1 MDGPC
6 SVQDI
11 DAPVRRAEAMSKGRL
26 VIRVALADDHTLFR
40 QGLRQLL
47 ELEPDMEVIGEAVNG
62 VEAMDLARQTRPDVF
77 LIDINMPIVDGVSAT
92 REIVRENP
100 DVGVVVL
107 TMYPEDGYVIR
118 AITAGARGY
127 LLKDADS
134 ARVVEAVR
142 TVAAGHSQLDPGM
155 TTKLLQEFRRI
166 AQQPGQ
172 DSSMG
177 GLSPREIDLLRLI
190 ASGRSNKEIAHELH
204 LAESTVKNKLS
215 VLFQKLDAKDRTQ
228 AAIYAMSHG
237 LLANTQPA
245 LEES

>member
-1 MDGPC
+1 M
-6 SVQDI
+6 
-11 DAPVRRAEAMSKGRL
+11 
-26 VIRVALADDHTLFR
+26 IRVALADDHTLFR

-47 ELEPDMEVIGEAVNG
+47 ELEPDMEVVGEAVNG
-62 VEAMDLARQTRPDVF
+62 VEAIELARRTRPDVF
-77 LIDINMPIVDGVSAT
+77 LVDINMPIVDGVSAT
-92 REIVRENP
+92 REIMREDP
-100 DVGVVVL
+100 SIGVVVL

-134 ARVVEAVR
+134 ARVVDAVR

-172 DSSMG
+172 DNTMG
-177 GLSPREIDLLRLI
+177 GLTPREIDLLRLI
-190 ASGRSNKEIAHELH
+190 ASGRSNKEIAHELN

-237 LLANTQPA
+237 LLANTRA
-245 LEES
+245 GVDD

>member
-1 MDGPC
+1 M
-6 SVQDI
+6 
-11 DAPVRRAEAMSKGRL
+11 
-26 VIRVALADDHTLFR
+26 IRVALADDHTLFR

-47 ELEPDMEVIGEAVNG
+47 ELEPDMEIVGEAVNG
-62 VEAMDLARQTRPDVF
+62 VEAIELARRTRPDVF
-77 LIDINMPIVDGVSAT
+77 LVDINMPIVDGVSAT
-92 REIVRENP
+92 REIMREDP
-100 DVGVVVL
+100 SIGVVVL

-134 ARVVEAVR
+134 ARVVDAVR

-172 DSSMG
+172 DNSMG
-177 GLSPREIDLLRLI
+177 GLTPREIDLLRLI
-190 ASGRSNKEIAHELH
+190 ASGRSNKEIAHELN

-237 LLANTQPA
+237 LLANTRA
-245 LEES
+245 GIDDD

>member
-1 MDGPC
+1 
-6 SVQDI
+6 
-11 DAPVRRAEAMSKGRL
+11 

-47 ELEPDMEVIGEAVNG
+47 ELEPDMEVVGEAING
-62 VEAMDLARQTRPDVF
+62 IQAQELARTARPDVF
-77 LIDINMPIVDGVSAT
+77 LIDINMPLVDGVSAT

-100 DVGVVVL
+100 GIGVIVL

-118 AITAGARGY
+118 AVTAGARGY

-134 ARVVEAVR
+134 ARVVDAVR
-142 TVAAGHSQLDPGM
+142 TVAAGHSQIDPGM

-166 AQQPGQ
+166 AQTTGQ
-172 DSSMG
+172 ETALG
-177 GLSPREIDLLRLI
+177 GLTQREIELLRLI
-190 ASGRSNKEIAHELH
+190 ASGRSNKEIAHELS

-215 VLFQKLDAKDRTQ
+215 ILFHKLDAKDRTQ

-237 LLANTQPA
+237 LLPNNRGDGD
-245 LEES
+245 L

>member
-1 MDGPC
+1 M
-6 SVQDI
+6 
-11 DAPVRRAEAMSKGRL
+11 
-26 VIRVALADDHTLFR
+26 IRVALADDHTLFR

-47 ELEPDMEVIGEAVNG
+47 ELEPDMEVVGEAVNG
-62 VEAMDLARQTRPDVF
+62 VEAIELARRTRPDVF
-77 LIDINMPIVDGVSAT
+77 LVDINMPIVDGVSAT
-92 REIVRENP
+92 REIMREDP
-100 DVGVVVL
+100 SIGVVVL

-118 AITAGARGY
+118 AITAAARGY

-134 ARVVEAVR
+134 AHVVDAVR

-172 DSSMG
+172 DNSMG
-177 GLSPREIDLLRLI
+177 GLTPREIDLLRLI
-190 ASGRSNKEIAHELH
+190 ASGRSNKEIAHELN

-237 LLANTQPA
+237 LLANAPSA
-245 LEES
+245 ADDN

>member
-6 SVQDI
+6 SVRDI

-237 LLANTQPA
+237 LLTNTQTA

>member
-1 MDGPC
+1 M
-6 SVQDI
+6 
-11 DAPVRRAEAMSKGRL
+11 
-26 VIRVALADDHTLFR
+26 IRVALADDHTLFR

-47 ELEPDMEVIGEAVNG
+47 ELEPDMEVVGEAVNG
-62 VEAMDLARQTRPDVF
+62 VEAIELARRTRPDVF
-77 LIDINMPIVDGVSAT
+77 LVDINMPIVDGVSAT
-92 REIVRENP
+92 REIMREDP
-100 DVGVVVL
+100 SIGVVVL

-134 ARVVEAVR
+134 ARVVDAVR

-172 DSSMG
+172 DNSMG
-177 GLSPREIDLLRLI
+177 GLTPREIDLLRLI
-190 ASGRSNKEIAHELH
+190 ASGRSNKEIAHELN

-237 LLANTQPA
+237 LLANTRA
-245 LEES
+245 GGDE

>member
-1 MDGPC
+1 M
-6 SVQDI
+6 
-11 DAPVRRAEAMSKGRL
+11 
-26 VIRVALADDHTLFR
+26 IRVALADDHTLFR

-47 ELEPDMEVIGEAVNG
+47 ELEPDMEVVGEAVNG
-62 VEAMDLARQTRPDVF
+62 MEAMELARQTRPDVF
-77 LIDINMPIVDGVSAT
+77 LVDINMPIVDGVSAT

-237 LLANTQPA
+237 LLSNTRA
-245 LEES
+245 AVEES

>member
-1 MDGPC
+1 M
-6 SVQDI
+6 
-11 DAPVRRAEAMSKGRL
+11 
-26 VIRVALADDHTLFR
+26 IRVALADDHTLFR

-47 ELEPDMEVIGEAVNG
+47 ELEPDMEVVGEAVNG
-62 VEAMDLARQTRPDVF
+62 VEAIELARRTRPDVF
-77 LIDINMPIVDGVSAT
+77 LVDINMPIVDGVSAT
-92 REIVRENP
+92 REIMREDP
-100 DVGVVVL
+100 SIGVVVL

-134 ARVVEAVR
+134 ARVVDAVR

-172 DSSMG
+172 DNSMG
-177 GLSPREIDLLRLI
+177 GLTPREIDLLRLI
-190 ASGRSNKEIAHELH
+190 ASGRSNKEIAHELN

-228 AAIYAMSHG
+228 AAIYATSHG
-237 LLANTQPA
+237 LLANTRA
-245 LEES
+245 GVDE

>member
-1 MDGPC
+1 
-6 SVQDI
+6 
-11 DAPVRRAEAMSKGRL
+11 

-47 ELEPDMEVIGEAVNG
+47 ELEPDMEVVGEAING
-62 VEAMDLARQTRPDVF
+62 IQAQELARTAKPDVF
-77 LIDINMPIVDGVSAT
+77 LIDINMPLVDGVSAT

-100 DVGVVVL
+100 GIGVIVL

-118 AITAGARGY
+118 AVTAGARGY

-134 ARVVEAVR
+134 ARVVDAVR
-142 TVAAGHSQLDPGM
+142 TVAAGHSQIDPGM

-166 AQQPGQ
+166 AQTTGQ
-172 DSSMG
+172 ETALG
-177 GLSPREIDLLRLI
+177 GLTQREIELLRLI
-190 ASGRSNKEIAHELH
+190 ASGRSNKEIAHELS

-215 VLFQKLDAKDRTQ
+215 ILFHKLDAKDRTQ

-237 LLANTQPA
+237 LLPNNRSEGDP
-245 LEES
+245 L

>member
-1 MDGPC
+1 
-6 SVQDI
+6 
-11 DAPVRRAEAMSKGRL
+11 
-26 VIRVALADDHTLFR
+26 LADDHTLFR
-40 QGLRQLL
+40 QGLRQLI
-47 ELEPDMEVIGEAVNG
+47 ELESDMEVVGEAVNG
-62 VEAMDLARQTRPDVF
+62 AEAIDLARRMQPDIV
-77 LIDINMPIVDGVSAT
+77 LVDINMPVVDGVSAT

-100 DVGVVVL
+100 DVGVIVL

-134 ARVVEAVR
+134 SRVVEAVR

-172 DSSMG
+172 DTAMG
-177 GLSPREIDLLRLI
+177 GLTPREIDLLRLI
-190 ASGRSNKEIAHELH
+190 ASGRSNKEIALELN

-237 LLANTQPA
+237 LLSNSRSPGA
-245 LEES
+245 

>member
-1 MDGPC
+1 M
-6 SVQDI
+6 
-11 DAPVRRAEAMSKGRL
+11 
-26 VIRVALADDHTLFR
+26 IRVALADDHTLFR

-47 ELEPDMEVIGEAVNG
+47 ELEPDMEVVGEAVNG
-62 VEAMDLARQTRPDVF
+62 VEAIELARRTRPDVF
-77 LIDINMPIVDGVSAT
+77 LVDINMPIVDGVSAT
-92 REIVRENP
+92 REIMREDP
-100 DVGVVVL
+100 SIGVVVL

-134 ARVVEAVR
+134 ARVVDAVR

-172 DSSMG
+172 DNSMG
-177 GLSPREIDLLRLI
+177 GLTPREIDLLRLI
-190 ASGRSNKEIAHELH
+190 ASGRSNKEIAHELN

-237 LLANTQPA
+237 LLANTRA
-245 LEES
+245 GADE